1 MGISVSSRSI
11 LVGIKEYILMTFGM
25 FCYAFGWQM
34 CVLPAGGMGG
44 GAAGLATLINAILP
58 VSLSEGLFTI
68 GNLIFIINCILLIL
82 GVMIVGWKFGIKTLY
97 CILMMSVMFNLV
109 SILPADTMVKIVEG
123 VDSWRI
129 LLVAMGAASCGV
141 GIAVSFMQG
150 GSTGGTDIVAMIINK
165 FRTVSYGKVLLMTDC
180 GILIGSLFLSTSV
193 SMVPTEKW
201 LDDNNWNVDGTKR
214 TTIVANAETET
225 TTEDALEFN
234 DTAAE
239 VETAVVA
246 ENTAMPETI
255 IVAENTTETIETTT
269 EVPADPNNAKLH
281 PGKGE
286 GPIWKNIT
294 IPPLSADS
302 FARMIY
308 GFLMIAVIGYTVDL
322 VQSGNQQS
330 NQIMIFCKDYESMAN
345 MIMTKANRGATLID
359 AMGSYSKTP
368 SKAVMVVCRK
378 RDTSTI
384 LKFVREEDP
393 KAFITVGS
401 VMGVYGQGFDALNKL

>member
-1 MGISVSSRSI
+1 MGVKISSRSI
-11 LVGIKEYILMTFGM
+11 LVGIKEYVLMTFGM

-58 VSLSEGLFTI
+58 TTLSEGFFSI

-97 CILMMSVMFNLV
+97 CILMMSVMFNVVDMFLE
-109 SILPADTMVKIVEG
+109 PDMMVKMVMG

-165 FRTVSYGKVLLMTDC
+165 FRTVSYGKVLLMTDF
-180 GILIGSLFLSTSV
+180 GILIGSLFLSTTV
-193 SMVPTEKW
+193 NMVPS
-201 LDDNNWNVDGTKR
+201 DY
-214 TTIVANAETET
+214 
-225 TTEDALEFN
+225 
-234 DTAAE
+234 
-239 VETAVVA
+239 
-246 ENTAMPETI
+246 
-255 IVAENTTETIETTT
+255 
-269 EVPADPNNAKLH
+269 DPNSTQLIDAVAIL
-281 PGKGE
+281 
-286 GPIWKNIT
+286 
-294 IPPLSADS
+294 PLSPDA

-308 GFLMIAVIGYTVDL
+308 GFMMIAVIGYTVDL

-330 NQIMIFCKDYESMAN
+330 NQIMIFCKDYDSMAN

-384 LKFVREEDP
+384 LKLVREEDP
-393 KAFITVGS
+393 NAFITVGS

>member
-1 MGISVSSRSI
+1 
-11 LVGIKEYILMTFGM
+11 MTFGM

-58 VSLSEGLFTI
+58 VSLSEGFFTI

-82 GVMIVGWKFGIKTLY
+82 GVIIVGWKFGIKTLY
-97 CILMMSVMFNLV
+97 CILMMSVMFNIV
-109 SILPADTMVKIVEG
+109 SLLPDDTMVKIVEG

-129 LLVAMGAASCGV
+129 LLVAMGAASCGL

-165 FRTVSYGKVLLMTDC
+165 FRTVSYGRVLFMTDC

-201 LDDNNWNVDGTKR
+201 FDDNGWNKDGTKR
-214 TTIVANAETET
+214 TTLVADADTEIADDAVEFDEIAT
-225 TTEDALEFN
+225 TTTD
-234 DTAAE
+234 
-239 VETAVVA
+239 AVVIA
-246 ENTAMPETI
+246 D
-255 IVAENTTETIETTT
+255 VTTT
-269 EVPADPNNAKLH
+269 TNDASELESVMTEDVVAPADPNNAQLH
-281 PGKGE
+281 PGKGD
-286 GPIWKNIT
+286 GPIWKIT
-294 IPPLSADS
+294 IPPLTADA

-308 GFLMIAVIGYTVDL
+308 GFMMIVVIGYTVDL

-330 NQIMIFCKDYESMAN
+330 NQIMIFCKDYEGMAE
-345 MIMTKANRGATLID
+345 MINTRANRGATLID
-359 AMGSYSKTP
+359 AMGWYSKTP

-384 LKFVREEDP
+384 LKFVREQDP
-393 KAFITVGS
+393 NAFITVGS

>member
-1 MGISVSSRSI
+1 MGMKLSSRDI
-11 LVGIKEYILMTFGM
+11 LVGIKEYILLTFGM

-58 VSLSEGLFTI
+58 EALAGGFLTI

-109 SILPADTMVKIVEG
+109 EFLDPALMVNMLKG
-123 VDSWRI
+123 VDAWRL

-180 GILIGSLFLSTSV
+180 GILISSVFL
-193 SMVPTEKW
+193 
-201 LDDNNWNVDGTKR
+201 
-214 TTIVANAETET
+214 T
-225 TTEDALEFN
+225 TTVQMANDAGIIEIMNIQPL
-234 DTAAE
+234 A
-239 VETAVVA
+239 
-246 ENTAMPETI
+246 PE
-255 IVAENTTETIETTT
+255 A
-269 EVPADPNNAKLH
+269 
-281 PGKGE
+281 
-286 GPIWKNIT
+286 
-294 IPPLSADS
+294 
-302 FARMIY
+302 FARMVY
-308 GFLMIAVIGYTVDL
+308 GFMMIAVIGYTVDL

-330 NQIMIFCKDYESMAN
+330 NQIMIFCKDYEGMAQ
-345 MIMTKANRGATLID
+345 MIMPKANRGATLID

-384 LKFVREEDP
+384 LKLVREQDP
-393 KAFITVGS
+393 DAFLTVGS

>member
-1 MGISVSSRSI
+1 M
-11 LVGIKEYILMTFGM
+11 MTFGM

-58 VSLSEGLFTI
+58 ASLSAGFFTI

-109 SILPADTMVKIVEG
+109 DICLEPDMMVRLLEG
-123 VDSWRI
+123 VDAWRL
-129 LLVAMGAASCGV
+129 LLVAMGAASCGL

-165 FRTVSYGKVLLMTDC
+165 FRTVSYGKVLLMTDF
-180 GILIGSLFLSTSV
+180 GILISSVFLATSV
-193 SMVPTEKW
+193 
-201 LDDNNWNVDGTKR
+201 NIAVD
-214 TTIVANAETET
+214 TET
-225 TTEDALEFN
+225 AN
-234 DTAAE
+234 G
-239 VETAVVA
+239 VVA
-246 ENTAMPETI
+246 
-255 IVAENTTETIETTT
+255 VIETT
-269 EVPADPNNAKLH
+269 
-281 PGKGE
+281 
-286 GPIWKNIT
+286 NIA
-294 IPPLSADS
+294 PLTSLA

-308 GFLMIAVIGYTVDL
+308 GFIMIAVIGYTVDL

-384 LKFVREEDP
+384 LKFIREEDP
-393 KAFITVGS
+393 NAFITVGS

>member
-1 MGISVSSRSI
+1 
-11 LVGIKEYILMTFGM
+11 MTFGM

-44 GAAGLATLINAILP
+44 GAAGLATLINA
-58 VSLSEGLFTI
+58 VLSSIFPGSEFVASFLTI
-68 GNLIFIINCILLIL
+68 GNLIFAINCILLIL

-109 SILPADTMVKIVEG
+109 SFMPADTMVKMVVG

-129 LLVAMGAASCGV
+129 LLVAMGAASCGL

-180 GILIGSLFLSTSV
+180 GILIGSLFLTTAV
-193 SMVPTEKW
+193 NMVPSSYDIATGE
-201 LDDNNWNVDGTKR
+201 LIELVP
-214 TTIVANAETET
+214 ILPFSP
-225 TTEDALEFN
+225 DA
-234 DTAAE
+234 
-239 VETAVVA
+239 
-246 ENTAMPETI
+246 
-255 IVAENTTETIETTT
+255 
-269 EVPADPNNAKLH
+269 
-281 PGKGE
+281 
-286 GPIWKNIT
+286 
-294 IPPLSADS
+294 

-308 GFLMIAVIGYTVDL
+308 GFMMIAVISYTVDF

-330 NQIMIFCKDYESMAN
+330 NQIMIFCKDYEGMAE
-345 MIMTKANRGATLID
+345 MIKIKANRGATLID
-359 AMGSYSKTP
+359 AMGWYSKTP

-378 RDTSTI
+378 RDTSMI
-384 LKFVREEDP
+384 LKLVREQDP
-393 KAFITVGS
+393 NAFLTVGS

>member
-1 MGISVSSRSI
+1 MKISSRD
-11 LVGIKEYILMTFGM
+11 LVVGIKEYLLMTFGM

-58 VSLSEGLFTI
+58 VSLSSGFLTI
-68 GNLIFIINCILLIL
+68 GNLIFIINCVLLIL

-109 SILPADTMVKIVEG
+109 DICLEPDMMVRLLEG
-123 VDSWRI
+123 VDAWRL
-129 LLVAMGAASCGV
+129 LLVVLGAASCGV

-165 FRTVSYGKVLLMTDC
+165 FRTVSYGKVLLMTDF
-180 GILIGSLFLSTSV
+180 GILISSVFLFTTV
-193 SMVPTEKW
+193 NTA
-201 LDDNNWNVDGTKR
+201 VDIDGVAQIQT
-214 TTIVANAETET
+214 TTIE
-225 TTEDALEFN
+225 
-234 DTAAE
+234 
-239 VETAVVA
+239 
-246 ENTAMPETI
+246 
-255 IVAENTTETIETTT
+255 
-269 EVPADPNNAKLH
+269 
-281 PGKGE
+281 
-286 GPIWKNIT
+286 
-294 IPPLSADS
+294 PLTSLA

-308 GFLMIAVIGYTVDL
+308 GFIMIAVIGYTVDF

-330 NQIMIFCKDYESMAN
+330 NQIMIFCKDYESMAE
-345 MIMTKANRGATLID
+345 MINTKAHRGATLID
-359 AMGSYSKTP
+359 AMGWYSKVE

-393 KAFITVGS
+393 NAFITVGS

>member
-1 MGISVSSRSI
+1 MGMKISSRDI
-11 LVGIKEYILMTFGM
+11 LVGVKEYILMTFGM
-25 FCYAFGWQM
+25 FCYAFGWLM

-58 VSLSEGLFTI
+58 DSLTGFLTI
-68 GNLIFIINCILLIL
+68 GTLVLIINIILLIL
-82 GVMIVGWKFGIKTLY
+82 GVMIVGWKLGIKTLY

-109 SILPADTMVKIVEG
+109 ESYMPPMLVYDMMAK
-123 VDSWRI
+123 VDAHNL
-129 LLVAMGAASCGV
+129 LLVVVGAASCGL

-180 GILIGSLFLSTSV
+180 GILIGSLFLTTV
-193 SMVPTEKW
+193 
-201 LDDNNWNVDGTKR
+201 LDNGT
-214 TTIVANAETET
+214 V
-225 TTEDALEFN
+225 
-234 DTAAE
+234 
-239 VETAVVA
+239 
-246 ENTAMPETI
+246 
-255 IVAENTTETIETTT
+255 IE
-269 EVPADPNNAKLH
+269 
-281 PGKGE
+281 
-286 GPIWKNIT
+286 
-294 IPPLSADS
+294 PLSDLA

-308 GFLMIAVIGYTVDL
+308 GFIMIAVIGYTVDF

-330 NQIMIFCKDYESMAN
+330 NQIMIFCKDYEAMAN

-393 KAFITVGS
+393 NAFITVGS

>member
-1 MGISVSSRSI
+1 M
-11 LVGIKEYILMTFGM
+11 MTFGM

-58 VSLSEGLFTI
+58 TTLSEGFFSI

-97 CILMMSVMFNLV
+97 CILMMSVMFNVVDMFLE
-109 SILPADTMVKIVEG
+109 PDMMVKMVMG

-165 FRTVSYGKVLLMTDC
+165 FRTVSYGKVLLMTDF
-180 GILIGSLFLSTSV
+180 GILIGSLFLSTTV
-193 SMVPTEKW
+193 NMVPSDYDPTSTQ
-201 LDDNNWNVDGTKR
+201 LIDA
-214 TTIVANAETET
+214 VAI
-225 TTEDALEFN
+225 
-234 DTAAE
+234 
-239 VETAVVA
+239 
-246 ENTAMPETI
+246 M
-255 IVAENTTETIETTT
+255 
-269 EVPADPNNAKLH
+269 
-281 PGKGE
+281 
-286 GPIWKNIT
+286 
-294 IPPLSADS
+294 PLSPDA

-308 GFLMIAVIGYTVDL
+308 GFMMIAVIGYTVDL

-384 LKFVREEDP
+384 LKLVREEDP
-393 KAFITVGS
+393 NAFITVGS

>member
-1 MGISVSSRSI
+1 MKVKLSLQDV

-44 GAAGLATLINAILP
+44 GAAGLATLINA
-58 VSLSEGLFTI
+58 VLSSTFPGSEFIASFLTI
-68 GNLIFIINCILLIL
+68 GNLIFAINCVLLIL

-109 SILPADTMVKIVEG
+109 SLMPADTMVKMVVG

-180 GILIGSLFLSTSV
+180 GILIGSLFLTTAV
-193 SMVPTEKW
+193 NMVPSSYDIATGE
-201 LDDNNWNVDGTKR
+201 LIELVP
-214 TTIVANAETET
+214 ILPFSP
-225 TTEDALEFN
+225 DA
-234 DTAAE
+234 
-239 VETAVVA
+239 
-246 ENTAMPETI
+246 
-255 IVAENTTETIETTT
+255 
-269 EVPADPNNAKLH
+269 
-281 PGKGE
+281 
-286 GPIWKNIT
+286 
-294 IPPLSADS
+294 

-308 GFLMIAVIGYTVDL
+308 GFMMIAVIGYTVDF

-330 NQIMIFCKDYESMAN
+330 NQIMIFCKDYEGMAE
-345 MIMTKANRGATLID
+345 MIKIKANRGATLID
-359 AMGSYSKTP
+359 AMGWYSKTP

-378 RDTSTI
+378 RDTSMI
-384 LKFVREEDP
+384 LKLVREQDP
-393 KAFITVGS
+393 NAFLTVGS